1 MHYHAVHQEV
11 ADMFTPCEKKILN
24 KILDQL
30 IPANEQ
36 KKIPGAGQLDV
47 GAFIIERMAK
57 NLALKNKITKIVF
70 IAQSEADKI
79 SPGFV
84 RHLEKNNSDEF
95 SSLLTETYMGY
106 YSRADMREKLGLANH
121 AVHPTGYP
129 VDGEGQE
136 LLDTLTAPVRN
147 RGKVF
152 LDPTKGHKDGK

>member
-1 MHYHAVHQEV
+1 MHCHVVRRGA
-11 ADMFTPCEKKILN
+11 ANMFTPGEKKILN

-36 KKIPGAGQLDV
+36 KKIPGAGRLDV

-70 IAQSEADKI
+70 IAQSKTDKI

-84 RHLEKNNSDEF
+84 RHLEKNYSDEF